1 MKKPAMV
8 LFDYGNTIITENLLG
23 FEKGNEV
30 LLSMAAE
37 NPQNI
42 TINEL
47 QPFIAGLIGEISD
60 RMGAATRNRQPFEIS
75 WCSLNRYAYEYF
87 GITFDKPYEE
97 LEEIYWDSIVTASPS
112 ENIEELLSF
121 LGQNGIRTGVVSNL
135 MYSGRTLR
143 RRIERLIPD
152 HGFEFILSSCD
163 YVFRKPEGQLFGLAL
178 KKAGLNAENVWF
190 CGDNPV
196 CDIEGAHSAGMQPVW
211 YKKTYIEKPDLKI
224 TLPRENYIA
233 INDWAELKEIIKGCL
248 D

>member
-8 LFDYGNTIITENLLG
+8 LFDYGNTIITEKLLG

-30 LLSMAAE
+30 LLSMAAK

-47 QPFIAGLIGEISD
+47 QPVIGGLIGEISD

-112 ENIEELLSF
+112 ENIEELCVADADILAHFDNITMLYDCIFVLHGVRDCLEAKEAIRETLAKDFDDLSEETKAEF
-121 LGQNGIRTGVVSNL
+121 EARYKTIMNVVI
-135 MYSGRTLR
+135 G
-143 RRIERLIPD
+143 E
-152 HGFEFILSSCD
+152 
-163 YVFRKPEGQLFGLAL
+163 
-178 KKAGLNAENVWF
+178 
-190 CGDNPV
+190 
-196 CDIEGAHSAGMQPVW
+196 
-211 YKKTYIEKPDLKI
+211 
-224 TLPRENYIA
+224 
-233 INDWAELKEIIKGCL
+233 
-248 D
+248 